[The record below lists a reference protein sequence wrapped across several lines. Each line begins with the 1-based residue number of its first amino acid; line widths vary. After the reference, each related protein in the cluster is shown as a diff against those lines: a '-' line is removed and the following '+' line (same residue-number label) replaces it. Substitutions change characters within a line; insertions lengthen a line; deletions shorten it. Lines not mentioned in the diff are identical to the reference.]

1 MAISCACCDL
11 LIRPSQPN
19 LGAILDLEIYQ
30 IFPTYY
36 ENDCSIVTQK
46 THSTGNMGMLC
57 FFLPFCLKESNFDLV
72 VSKFCPSGF
81 ITLLKNESFVRCP
94 STATLWVL
102 WAFRS
107 KESGLI
113 SRNCALFQGYAFEI
127 IFLFP
132 NLYHK
137 CLCC

>member
-1 MAISCACCDL
+1 MAISCTCCDL

-46 THSTGNMGMLC
+46 HIVQVVWAC
-57 FFLPFCLKESNFDLV
+57 YVFLPFCLKESNFDLV

-94 STATLWVL
+94 STGTLWVL

-113 SRNCALFQGYAFEI
+113 SRNCAIFQRI
-127 IFLFP
+127 CIL
-132 NLYHK
+132 K
-137 CLCC
+137 